1 MDKNYWKEAYKEYW
15 EISSKK
21 EIFVKELIESKT
33 GFKTLEVGLGAGSE
47 DFLSGSA
54 SDYGLT
60 KGDADLYVIVPD
72 TYVEVTGPNISVKP
86 EDTLWIRPD
95 KVKNSFNK
103 QKAGKGKLHVIV
115 HIAKIKPNGN
125 IAIRVIMLNK
135 TFFEACRKKEFP
147 LIQRNIRGLQETYL
161 ELPPKHETIISF
173 EEFIALLKQ
182 NK

>member
-125 IAIRVIMLNK
+125 I
-135 TFFEACRKKEFP
+135 
-147 LIQRNIRGLQETYL
+147 
-161 ELPPKHETIISF
+161 
-173 EEFIALLKQ
+173 EEFYKLKYCSTVVYMVPRA
-182 NK
+182 

>member
-72 TYVEVTGPNISVKP
+72 TYVEVTGPK
-86 EDTLWIRPD
+86 R
-95 KVKNSFNK
+95 
-103 QKAGKGKLHVIV
+103 QAGRHTVDQTG
-115 HIAKIKPNGN
+115 
-125 IAIRVIMLNK
+125 
-135 TFFEACRKKEFP
+135 
-147 LIQRNIRGLQETYL
+147 
-161 ELPPKHETIISF
+161 
-173 EEFIALLKQ
+173 
-182 NK
+182 

>member
-54 SDYGLT
+54 SDYSLT

-135 TFFEACRKKEFP
+135 TFFEACRKNVLFNMITEWK
-147 LIQRNIRGLQETYL
+147 YSH
-161 ELPPKHETIISF
+161 KSYHV
-173 EEFIALLKQ
+173 KQ
-182 NK
+182 NIL

>member
-103 QKAGKGKLHVIV
+103 QKQVKASCTSLFI
-115 HIAKIKPNGN
+115 
-125 IAIRVIMLNK
+125 
-135 TFFEACRKKEFP
+135 
-147 LIQRNIRGLQETYL
+147 LQKSNRME
-161 ELPPKHETIISF
+161 I
-173 EEFIALLKQ
+173 
-182 NK
+182 

>member
-72 TYVEVTGPNISVKP
+72 TYVEVTGPNISVYLANLHTSFLCNLIYP
-86 EDTLWIRPD
+86 TFITLSVYI
-95 KVKNSFNK
+95 N
-103 QKAGKGKLHVIV
+103 
-115 HIAKIKPNGN
+115 
-125 IAIRVIMLNK
+125 
-135 TFFEACRKKEFP
+135 
-147 LIQRNIRGLQETYL
+147 
-161 ELPPKHETIISF
+161 
-173 EEFIALLKQ
+173 
-182 NK
+182 

>member
-115 HIAKIKPNGN
+115 SCP
-125 IAIRVIMLNK
+125 RK
-135 TFFEACRKKEFP
+135 T
-147 LIQRNIRGLQETYL
+147 LQ
-161 ELPPKHETIISF
+161 II
-173 EEFIALLKQ
+173 LLCPILA
-182 NK
+182 

>member
-60 KGDADLYVIVPD
+60 KGDADLYVIIPD

-115 HIAKIKPNGN
+115 HIAKIKPNGKYSHKSYH
-125 IAIRVIMLNK
+125 V
-135 TFFEACRKKEFP
+135 
-147 LIQRNIRGLQETYL
+147 
-161 ELPPKHETIISF
+161 
-173 EEFIALLKQ
+173 KQ
-182 NK
+182 NIL

>member
-60 KGDADLYVIVPD
+60 RGDADLYVIIPD

-103 QKAGKGKLHVIV
+103 QKAGKGKLQIGRAHV
-115 HIAKIKPNGN
+115 
-125 IAIRVIMLNK
+125 
-135 TFFEACRKKEFP
+135 
-147 LIQRNIRGLQETYL
+147 
-161 ELPPKHETIISF
+161 
-173 EEFIALLKQ
+173 
-182 NK
+182 

>member
-54 SDYGLT
+54 SDYSLT

-72 TYVEVTGPNISVKP
+72 TYLQV
-86 EDTLWIRPD
+86 
-95 KVKNSFNK
+95 
-103 QKAGKGKLHVIV
+103 
-115 HIAKIKPNGN
+115 
-125 IAIRVIMLNK
+125 
-135 TFFEACRKKEFP
+135 
-147 LIQRNIRGLQETYL
+147 LI
-161 ELPPKHETIISF
+161 
-173 EEFIALLKQ
+173 
-182 NK
+182 

>member
-125 IAIRVIMLNK
+125 IAIRVIILKSASNLNGNLN
-135 TFFEACRKKEFP
+135 CSKE
-147 LIQRNIRGLQETYL
+147 L
-161 ELPPKHETIISF
+161 EHYAS
-173 EEFIALLKQ
+173 
-182 NK
+182 

>member
-54 SDYGLT
+54 SDYSLT

-135 TFFEACRKKEFP
+135 TFFEACWK
-147 LIQRNIRGLQETYL
+147 IQCK
-161 ELPPKHETIISF
+161 LPPKTKRF
-173 EEFIALLKQ
+173 CPLVLK
-182 NK
+182 

>member
-95 KVKNSFNK
+95 KVK
-103 QKAGKGKLHVIV
+103 KLFQQTKSRQRQVARHCSYCKNQTEWKYSHKSYHV
-115 HIAKIKPNGN
+115 
-125 IAIRVIMLNK
+125 
-135 TFFEACRKKEFP
+135 
-147 LIQRNIRGLQETYL
+147 
-161 ELPPKHETIISF
+161 
-173 EEFIALLKQ
+173 KQ
-182 NK
+182 NIL

>member
-86 EDTLWIRPD
+86 EDTYNPQIEMFARF
-95 KVKNSFNK
+95 KMKSSF
-103 QKAGKGKLHVIV
+103 H
-115 HIAKIKPNGN
+115 
-125 IAIRVIMLNK
+125 K
-135 TFFEACRKKEFP
+135 TKR
-147 LIQRNIRGLQETYL
+147 
-161 ELPPKHETIISF
+161 II
-173 EEFIALLKQ
+173 
-182 NK
+182 

>member
-60 KGDADLYVIVPD
+60 KGDADLYVLNSSYKCNGIHINNLFKFFVWC
-72 TYVEVTGPNISVKP
+72 EVSK
-86 EDTLWIRPD
+86 
-95 KVKNSFNK
+95 SFT
-103 QKAGKGKLHVIV
+103 
-115 HIAKIKPNGN
+115 
-125 IAIRVIMLNK
+125 RS
-135 TFFEACRKKEFP
+135 
-147 LIQRNIRGLQETYL
+147 
-161 ELPPKHETIISF
+161 II
-173 EEFIALLKQ
+173 
-182 NK
+182 

>member
-115 HIAKIKPNGN
+115 HIAKNQTEWKYSHKSYH
-125 IAIRVIMLNK
+125 V
-135 TFFEACRKKEFP
+135 
-147 LIQRNIRGLQETYL
+147 
-161 ELPPKHETIISF
+161 
-173 EEFIALLKQ
+173 KQ
-182 NK
+182 NIL

>member
-135 TFFEACRKKEFP
+135 TFFEACRKKR
-147 LIQRNIRGLQETYL
+147 ISTDSTKHTRTARNLFRVT
-161 ELPPKHETIISF
+161 PKT
-173 EEFIALLKQ
+173 
-182 NK
+182 

>member
-60 KGDADLYVIVPD
+60 KGDADLYV
-72 TYVEVTGPNISVKP
+72 
-86 EDTLWIRPD
+86 
-95 KVKNSFNK
+95 
-103 QKAGKGKLHVIV
+103 
-115 HIAKIKPNGN
+115 
-125 IAIRVIMLNK
+125 
-135 TFFEACRKKEFP
+135 
-147 LIQRNIRGLQETYL
+147 
-161 ELPPKHETIISF
+161 
-173 EEFIALLKQ
+173 EEFYKLKYCSTVVYMVPRA
-182 NK
+182 

>member
-1 MDKNYWKEAYKEYW
+1 MN
-15 EISSKK
+15 SS
-21 EIFVKELIESKT
+21 
-33 GFKTLEVGLGAGSE
+33 
-47 DFLSGSA
+47 
-54 SDYGLT
+54 
-60 KGDADLYVIVPD
+60 VIIPD

>member
-33 GFKTLEVGLGAGSE
+33 GVKTLEVGLGAGSE

-60 KGDADLYVIVPD
+60 KGDADLYVIIPD

-125 IAIRVIMLNK
+125 IAIRFKHSLKPVV
-135 TFFEACRKKEFP
+135 RKNF
-147 LIQRNIRGLQETYL
+147 
-161 ELPPKHETIISF
+161 H
-173 EEFIALLKQ
+173 
-182 NK
+182 

>member
-60 KGDADLYVIVPD
+60 KGDADLYVIIPD

-95 KVKNSFNK
+95 KVKTLSTNK
-103 QKAGKGKLHVIV
+103 KQAKASCTSLFILQKSNRMEI
-115 HIAKIKPNGN
+115 
-125 IAIRVIMLNK
+125 
-135 TFFEACRKKEFP
+135 
-147 LIQRNIRGLQETYL
+147 
-161 ELPPKHETIISF
+161 
-173 EEFIALLKQ
+173 
-182 NK
+182 